1 MTKRHRTYSPEFKA
15 EAVLAVLS
23 GSKTAA
29 ELCREHQI
37 KPDLFSKWKTAF
49 VDNAAKVFERDTEI
63 DPQQARIAE
72 LERMVGRLTLEL
84 EVAEKASTLLRRAAN
99 TDDR

>member
-1 MTKRHRTYSPEFKA
+1 MTNKHRTFSPEFKA
-15 EAVLAVLS
+15 QAVLAVLS

-29 ELCREHQI
+29 EICREHQI
-37 KPDLFSKWKTAF
+37 KPDLFSHWKAAF
-49 VDNAAKVFERDTEI
+49 LENAAKVFERETTL

-84 EVAEKASTLLRRAAN
+84 EVTKKASTLLRPPARRDEA
-99 TDDR
+99 